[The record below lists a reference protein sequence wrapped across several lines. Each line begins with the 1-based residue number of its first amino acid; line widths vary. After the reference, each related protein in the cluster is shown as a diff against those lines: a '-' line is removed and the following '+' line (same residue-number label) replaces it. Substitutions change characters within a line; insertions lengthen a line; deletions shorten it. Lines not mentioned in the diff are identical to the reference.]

1 MNFRDVELLSSY
13 LDGRLKPQEA
23 ARIEARLSK
32 EPELQATL
40 EDLRQTRTLLRRL
53 PQRRAPRSFRLTP
66 KMAGV
71 RPPEPR
77 TYPVF
82 RFATA
87 LAAFLF
93 VAAVAVNAFTPFAAR
108 RLAAAPAPAYGMGGG
123 GGGAAETNPQGIGG
137 GSGQFT
143 EAAPLAQAPAAT
155 AAPAGTEEPT
165 LQAFT
170 TIMGTATPEG
180 ATSVAEATQAAD
192 AARTSAAAPTAETAS
207 KAAPNTGAGAQPVGS
222 ALPVP
227 LPLIAGLGV
236 LMLVFALAAWML
248 RRNSERRIRGEW
260 NRK

>member
-23 ARIEARLSK
+23 TRLEARLSK
-32 EPELQATL
+32 EPELKATL
-40 EDLRQTRTLLRRL
+40 EDLRQTRTVLRRL

-77 TYPVF
+77 SYPVF

-108 RLAAAPAPAYGMGGG
+108 QLAAAPAPAYGMGGG
-123 GGGAAETNPQGIGG
+123 GGGSDQV
-137 GSGQFT
+137 T
-143 EAAPLAQAPAAT
+143 EAAPLAQAPAA
-155 AAPAGTEEPT
+155 TEEPT

-180 ATSVAEATQAAD
+180 TTAAAEATESPAQSD
-192 AARTSAAAPTAETAS
+192 TARTAMAAPTAEAAS
-207 KAAPNTGAGAQPVGS
+207 KSAPNSAAGTQPS
-222 ALPVP
+222 ANPLPIP
-227 LPLIAGLGV
+227 LPLIVALGA
-236 LMLVFALAAWML
+236 LMLILAVAAWIL
-248 RRNSERRIRGEW
+248 RRNNERHIRSEW
-260 NRK
+260 NQK